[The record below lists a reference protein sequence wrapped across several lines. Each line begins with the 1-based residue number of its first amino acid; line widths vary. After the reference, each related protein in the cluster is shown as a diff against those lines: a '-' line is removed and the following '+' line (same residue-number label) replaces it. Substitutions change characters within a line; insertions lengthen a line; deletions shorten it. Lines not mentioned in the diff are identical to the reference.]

1 MAGQT
6 TSRKSVLITGCSKG
20 GIGDGLAQEF
30 HRKGIR
36 VFATA
41 RNLSK
46 VRHLKELGMEVI
58 PLDVTNELSLNEAV
72 EKVKIATA
80 GRLDILINNSGSG
93 KQLGFFY

>member
-1 MAGQT
+1 
-6 TSRKSVLITGCSKG
+6 
-20 GIGDGLAQEF
+20 
-30 HRKGIR
+30 
-36 VFATA
+36 
-41 RNLSK
+41 
-46 VRHLKELGMEVI
+46 MEVI